1 MEGWDNLASN
11 ATITAKGWTLTST
24 TTFVSGRYPATAGQ
38 AASSALQL
46 VGSGVTRGT
55 ALKVLPSTY
64 TTLVGGCAMNFLST
78 IGTTPTTT
86 NCPLTLRTAAAAFV
100 IGVSLNASSRLQVSN
115 SSSTVIATGT
125 TVLNVNTWYYIELK
139 VVVNGA
145 SGTCEVHLDGNTEIA
160 STVGNFGST
169 AIGQL
174 FLTEESPGSGTAISM
189 DDTYLLDTTGS
200 APQNTF
206 LGPSRI
212 VTPVPTGAGSHTQ
225 WTPTGAA
232 SNFQCVNEAPPDG
245 DTTYVADSTP
255 GDLDSYVF
263 GQADGGATIFAVQT
277 NLYAR
282 KDDANTRQIAT
293 LVRQGGV
300 DFVGTTFT
308 EAASYSDF
316 TQIYNQDPTGTNW
329 TPAVFNADEFG
340 VKEIA

>member
-1 MEGWDNLASN
+1 
-11 ATITAKGWTLTST
+11 
-24 TTFVSGRYPATAGQ
+24 
-38 AASSALQL
+38 
-46 VGSGVTRGT
+46 
-55 ALKVLPSTY
+55 
-64 TTLVGGCAMNFLST
+64 
-78 IGTTPTTT
+78 
-86 NCPLTLRTAAAAFV
+86 
-100 IGVSLNASSRLQVSN
+100 
-115 SSSTVIATGT
+115 
-125 TVLNVNTWYYIELK
+125 
-139 VVVNGA
+139 
-145 SGTCEVHLDGNTEIA
+145 
-160 STVGNFGST
+160 
-169 AIGQL
+169 
-174 FLTEESPGSGTAISM
+174 M